1 MTVSS
6 VFSATSLY
14 QPENQ
19 ALFQQQAQDF
29 NTLASALQSGN
40 LSTAQS
46 AFTSWQQDLTSI
58 APPNQQ
64 STQQSQPFGSNSQAN
79 SDFQSLSSAL
89 QSGDISSAQQAFA
102 NLKQDLQSSGS
113 SGSVHRHHH
122 HHRTGTQNNSN
133 TGIGAQGT
141 ATSAAATA
149 AAAQAIGG
157 TLNTQA

>member
-6 VFSATSLY
+6 VSSATSLY
-14 QPENQ
+14 PPENQ

-113 SGSVHRHHH
+113 VRGHHH

>member
-6 VFSATSLY
+6 VSSATSLY

-113 SGSVHRHHH
+113 VRGHHHH

-133 TGIGAQGT
+133 SGIGAQGT

>member
-6 VFSATSLY
+6 VSSATSLY
-14 QPENQ
+14 PPENQ

-113 SGSVHRHHH
+113 VRGHHH

-133 TGIGAQGT
+133 TSIGAQGT

>member
-6 VFSATSLY
+6 VSSATSLY

-113 SGSVHRHHH
+113 VRGHHH

-133 TGIGAQGT
+133 TSIGAQGT

>member
-113 SGSVHRHHH
+113 VRGHHHH

-133 TGIGAQGT
+133 SGIGAQGT

>member
-113 SGSVHRHHH
+113 VRGHHH

-133 TGIGAQGT
+133 TSIGAQGT

>member
-6 VFSATSLY
+6 VSSATSLY

-113 SGSVHRHHH
+113 VRGRHHH